1 VENRIWAIAAGVIFI
16 VVVSTLADA
25 LLHASACTRRGNQPI
40 DDKLSLLATSYR
52 FAISVAGAWLTA
64 RLAPSQP
71 MKHVLILGV
80 VGTIMGAIGVV
91 ATWNMG
97 MGPRWYPIALAV
109 LAIPQC
115 WAAEKS
121 TCCSTDERRRRRE
134 GGPHAP
140 AEIPG

>member
-1 VENRIWAIAAGVIFI
+1 MSGKSIWAIAAGVIFI

-25 LLHASACTRRGNQPI
+25 VLHVVGVYPAWDQPI

-64 RLAPSQP
+64 RLAPFQP

-80 VGTIMGAIGVV
+80 VGTIMGTIGVL

-109 LAIPQC
+109 LALPQC
-115 WAAEKS
+115 WLGGRIYEG
-121 TCCSTDERRRRRE
+121 TRRS
-134 GGPHAP
+134 G
-140 AEIPG
+140 

>member
-1 VENRIWAIAAGVIFI
+1 
-16 VVVSTLADA
+16 VSTLADA
-25 LLHASACTRRGNQPI
+25 VLHGVGVYPPWDQPI

-64 RLAPSQP
+64 RLASSEP

-80 VGTIMGAIGVV
+80 VGTIMGTIGVI

-109 LAIPQC
+109 LALPQC
-115 WAAEKS
+115 WA
-121 TCCSTDERRRRRE
+121 
-134 GGPHAP
+134 GGRIYELQHR
-140 AEIPG
+140 

>member
-1 VENRIWAIAAGVIFI
+1 MSGKSIWAIAAGVIFI

-25 LLHASACTRRGNQPI
+25 VVHAVGVYPPTDQPI

-52 FAISVAGAWLTA
+52 FVISVAGAWLTA

-80 VGTIMGAIGVV
+80 VGTIMGTIGVI

-109 LAIPQC
+109 LALPQC
-115 WAAEKS
+115 WA
-121 TCCSTDERRRRRE
+121 
-134 GGPHAP
+134 GGRIYELQHR
-140 AEIPG
+140 

>member
-1 VENRIWAIAAGVIFI
+1 MSGKSIWAIAAGVIFI

-25 LLHASACTRRGNQPI
+25 VLHAVGVYPSSDQPI

-80 VGTIMGAIGVV
+80 VGTIMGTVGVI

-109 LAIPQC
+109 LALPQC
-115 WAAEKS
+115 WA
-121 TCCSTDERRRRRE
+121 
-134 GGPHAP
+134 GGRLYVLQHR
-140 AEIPG
+140 

>member
-1 VENRIWAIAAGVIFI
+1 MSGKSIWAIAVGIIFI

-25 LLHASACTRRGNQPI
+25 VLHVVGVYPPWDQPI

-80 VGTIMGAIGVV
+80 VGTIIGAIGVV
-91 ATWNMG
+91 ATWNIG

-115 WAAEKS
+115 WA
-121 TCCSTDERRRRRE
+121 
-134 GGPHAP
+134 GGQIYVLQHR
-140 AEIPG
+140 

>member
-1 VENRIWAIAAGVIFI
+1 MTGKSIWAIAAGVIFI

-25 LLHASACTRRGNQPI
+25 VLHVIGVYPPWDQPI
-40 DDKLSLLATSYR
+40 DDKLSMLATSYR

-80 VGTIMGAIGVV
+80 VGTIMGTIGVI

-115 WAAEKS
+115 WA
-121 TCCSTDERRRRRE
+121 
-134 GGPHAP
+134 GGTIYLLQHR
-140 AEIPG
+140 

>member
-1 VENRIWAIAAGVIFI
+1 MSGKSIWAIAAGVIFI

-25 LLHASACTRRGNQPI
+25 VLHAVGVYPPSDQPI

-80 VGTIMGAIGVV
+80 VGTIMATIGVI

-109 LAIPQC
+109 LALPQC
-115 WAAEKS
+115 WA
-121 TCCSTDERRRRRE
+121 
-134 GGPHAP
+134 GGRIYELQHR
-140 AEIPG
+140 

>member
-1 VENRIWAIAAGVIFI
+1 MSGKSIWAIAAGVIFI

-25 LLHASACTRRGNQPI
+25 VLHAVGVYPPPDQPI

-80 VGTIMGAIGVV
+80 VGTIMGTVGVI

-109 LAIPQC
+109 LALPQC
-115 WAAEKS
+115 WA
-121 TCCSTDERRRRRE
+121 
-134 GGPHAP
+134 GGRIYVLQHR
-140 AEIPG
+140 

>member
-1 VENRIWAIAAGVIFI
+1 MSGKSIWAIAAGVIFI

-25 LLHASACTRRGNQPI
+25 VVHAVGVYPPTDQPI

-64 RLAPSQP
+64 RLAPADP
-71 MKHVLILGV
+71 MKHAMILGY
-80 VGTIMGAIGVV
+80 VGTLIGLIGVV

-115 WAAEKS
+115 WA
-121 TCCSTDERRRRRE
+121 
-134 GGPHAP
+134 GGKIYVLQHR
-140 AEIPG
+140 

>member
-1 VENRIWAIAAGVIFI
+1 MTGKSIWAIAAGVIFI
-16 VVVSTLADA
+16 VVASTLADA
-25 LLHASACTRRGNQPI
+25 VLHAIGVYPPWDQPI
-40 DDKLSLLATSYR
+40 DAKLSLLATSYR

-71 MKHVLILGV
+71 MKYVLILGV
-80 VGTIMGAIGVV
+80 VGTIMGTIGVI

-115 WAAEKS
+115 WA
-121 TCCSTDERRRRRE
+121 
-134 GGPHAP
+134 GGKIYALLHR
-140 AEIPG
+140 

>member
-1 VENRIWAIAAGVIFI
+1 MSGKSIWAIAAGVIFI
-16 VVVSTLADA
+16 VVVSTRADA
-25 LLHASACTRRGNQPI
+25 VLHAVGVYPPSDQPI

-80 VGTIMGAIGVV
+80 VGTIMGTVGVI

-109 LAIPQC
+109 LALPQC
-115 WAAEKS
+115 WA
-121 TCCSTDERRRRRE
+121 
-134 GGPHAP
+134 GGRIYMLQHR
-140 AEIPG
+140 

>member
-1 VENRIWAIAAGVIFI
+1 MTGKSIWAIAAGVIFI

-25 LLHASACTRRGNQPI
+25 VLHAVGVYPPWDQPI

-71 MKHVLILGV
+71 MKHVLLLGV
-80 VGTIMGAIGVV
+80 VGTIMGTIGVV

-97 MGPRWYPIALAV
+97 MGPRWYPIALAA

-115 WAAEKS
+115 WLGGKIY
-121 TCCSTDERRRRRE
+121 ERQNAKRTWN
-134 GGPHAP
+134 
-140 AEIPG
+140 

>member
-1 VENRIWAIAAGVIFI
+1 MSGKSIWAIAAGVIFI

-25 LLHASACTRRGNQPI
+25 VLHAVGVYPPSDQPI

-80 VGTIMGAIGVV
+80 VGTIMGTIGVI

-109 LAIPQC
+109 LALPQC
-115 WAAEKS
+115 WA
-121 TCCSTDERRRRRE
+121 
-134 GGPHAP
+134 GGRIYVLQHR
-140 AEIPG
+140 